1 MIAKFDKSIQKEND
15 NNDELIEIPGEVFEL
30 NEKNFENV
38 NDSIKY
44 FKENKNNFS
53 YVDKGLYE
61 NLDEDYKKLIHFDN

>member
-1 MIAKFDKSIQKEND
+1 MLLKKEQAIAFDFLKKKTLNKFMI
-15 NNDELIEIPGEVFEL
+15 DE

-61 NLDEDYKKLIHFDN
+61 NLNEDFKKLINFDN